1 MTDKARHRTT
11 VEMSRSVPPQV
22 EAGTDLTL
30 KVKVACPAGCDL
42 RGRLVKVMAPTGIVV
57 QRELIGFENLTNE
70 TDEFV
75 VTAPPQV
82 GEYAWNVVFPRHE
95 LKGVVHEES
104 ALTITSRT
112 MPHPTSIAVWDVP
125 SPVVVN
131 SSFEVKAGL
140 KCLVSCQL
148 PGQLI
153 AVRDEEGLQVGEGK
167 LGDTPWPGTSALYGT
182 KVNLAAPTGEGTYSW
197 TVTFAGA
204 ESEIPHEDASAAF
217 SFRAARPPDHKVT
230 VTVVEEDSQTP
241 LQNVQVRLGVYR
253 ALTDEHGLASLE
265 VAKGEYDL
273 DLWKVGYEMHPKT
286 VNVTESVAIQVK
298 AVIAPD
304 KDPDDERVWM

>member
-1 MTDKARHRTT
+1 
-11 VEMSRSVPPQV
+11 MSRSVPPQV

-42 RGRLVKVMAPTGIVV
+42 RGRLVKVMAPAGIVV

-125 SPVVVN
+125 SPVIVN

-182 KVNLAAPTGEGTYSW
+182 KVNRLRLAGESVEITILYLYFW
-197 TVTFAGA
+197 R
-204 ESEIPHEDASAAF
+204 ESAINLAWPMNARIPSTTRGPNGSATTTKR
-217 SFRAARPPDHKVT
+217 SRGCRRSRRARPGNGIRCSVSMISCEVST
-230 VTVVEEDSQTP
+230 ISCEVSMIGC
-241 LQNVQVRLGVYR
+241 NVRTIG
-253 ALTDEHGLASLE
+253 
-265 VAKGEYDL
+265 
-273 DLWKVGYEMHPKT
+273 
-286 VNVTESVAIQVK
+286 
-298 AVIAPD
+298 
-304 KDPDDERVWM
+304 